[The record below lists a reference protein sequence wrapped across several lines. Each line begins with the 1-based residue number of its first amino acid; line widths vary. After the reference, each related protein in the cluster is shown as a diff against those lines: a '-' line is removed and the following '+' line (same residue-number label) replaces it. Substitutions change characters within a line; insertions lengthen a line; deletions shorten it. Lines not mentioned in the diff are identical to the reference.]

1 MGVCN
6 TAPKGSRSNYLLT
19 GMILQVFHL
28 PFQPPGALV
37 PNRTARP
44 MASWIFRRTSPS
56 VPRSGWFPSSAD
68 TRRFDIHGMGGKSGI
83 WCEGTGTWK
92 IVESKWRWSC
102 FVFFFI
108 FFFGRGREGHVF
120 FWVIFPAIMVKQWRH
135 VTIKTMKAW
144 RFLVKEMDQ
153 TLPWVWIVWSCI
165 NYEDLNISRLKG
177 RDDCGSLV

>member
-102 FVFFFI
+102 FVFFFH
-108 FFFGRGREGHVF
+108 FFFWEGEGGSCF
-120 FWVIFPAIMVKQWRH
+120 FLGNFSGYYGEA
-135 VTIKTMKAW
+135 MKACYNKDDEGLKVFGK
-144 RFLVKEMDQ
+144 RNGSNIAL
-153 TLPWVWIVWSCI
+153 S
-165 NYEDLNISRLKG
+165 LNCLK
-177 RDDCGSLV
+177 LH